1 MAMDRWIAVAAV
13 VAALAACSKKKTS
26 EGLPPAQDWNASQ
39 AGAEPPDPATT
50 TDPHGGQIDPSNPH
64 GGQIDP
70 SNPHAGVDMNNPHA
84 GVDMSGAG
92 AGDVAAMGL
101 PPPDPNRKIDPTHHI
116 SGVISVDPKAKD
128 KVPSGGTIFL
138 SARQADASGQPV
150 GMPLAVA
157 KLTYTGG
164 DLPFELDDGAQ
175 MTGATG
181 SLAGDVVVTAH
192 YDQDGNATSK
202 DPGDVLGT
210 LRVKVPAD
218 NVKIHLDQIVP

>member
-1 MAMDRWIAVAAV
+1 MDRWIVV
-13 VAALAACSKKKTS
+13 VAALATLAGCSKKKTT
-26 EGLPPAQDWNASQ
+26 EGLPPAQQWNADQ
-39 AGAEPPDPATT
+39 AGTEPPDPEATPGT
-50 TDPHGGQIDPSNPH
+50 PHGGQA
-64 GGQIDP
+64 DP

-84 GVDMSGAG
+84 GVDMNNPHAGVDMGGAT
-92 AGDVAAMGL
+92 AGDVSAMGL

-116 SGVISVDPKAKD
+116 RGVISVHPKAKD
-128 KVPSGGTIFL
+128 KVPNGGTIFL

-164 DLPFELDDGAQ
+164 DLPFELDDGEQ

-181 SLAGDVVVTAH
+181 GLTGDVVVTAH

-202 DPGDVLGT
+202 EPGDVLGT

-218 NVKIHLDQIVP
+218 NVKIYLDDVIQ